1 MHAPSLNVETPNTQ
15 KRVQR
20 FGVGDLVRVSYG
32 GSEPYVGHIVEA
44 VADPTD
50 CPGFNHCSGNS
61 AKYRLKGRIGWVYD
75 WQLVLLSS
83 RPTKFSRFKK
93 FFAWPSSTSLLRFTK
108 EPQL

>member
-50 CPGFNHCSGNS
+50 CP
-61 AKYRLKGRIGWVYD
+61 RL
-75 WQLVLLSS
+75 Q
-83 RPTKFSRFKK
+83 P
-93 FFAWPSSTSLLRFTK
+93 LLR
-108 EPQL
+108 QLGQVPAQGPHRLGVRLAIGPPLLASH